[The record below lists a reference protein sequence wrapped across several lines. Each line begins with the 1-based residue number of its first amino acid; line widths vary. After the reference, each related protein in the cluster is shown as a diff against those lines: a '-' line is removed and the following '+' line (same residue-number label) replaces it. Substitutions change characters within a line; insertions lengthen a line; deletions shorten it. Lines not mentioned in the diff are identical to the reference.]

1 MALLTYTSD
10 INVLVAEL
18 ITLSNRIIVPV
29 KMILGCPQKGYFHN
43 LKVLRTRITNQW
55 NLIFLSY
62 CNDIPTNVRR
72 MHLCYI

>member
-29 KMILGCPQKGYFHN
+29 KMILWCPQKGYFQN
-43 LKVLRTRITNQW
+43 LDKCIRIQNFSLLLPRTYEYRLESMN
-55 NLIFLSY
+55 
-62 CNDIPTNVRR
+62 R
-72 MHLCYI
+72 